1 MSTVTMPVQPIADVR
16 AQVRRVLLVTL
27 LLNLLVAFSKI
38 GIGVVTGAL
47 AITADGFHSLVDGSS
62 NVVALFANRVA
73 QRPPD
78 ATHPYGHR
86 RFETL
91 AALGIGAF
99 LLLTAWEIITSAVSR
114 LQGGGEAVI
123 LTPLS
128 FAVMIATLVVNIGVN
143 RYEARAG
150 RRLNSELLLAD
161 AAHTGTDIYVTL
173 SVLVSMVVTV
183 LTGWAWVDT
192 VAALVI
198 VILIIRAAVQVLRQT
213 GSVLVDTAPFPAEQL
228 EAWVEAVPG
237 VEAVI
242 RARSRG
248 PVDAPQID
256 LDVQVD
262 PAMSA
267 QQTAGLTEALRK
279 RVTAH
284 IPQAAE
290 IEVHFVPVEPDVVD
304 YPLLARA
311 RADAFGVSTHEVQVR
326 QQDALLTLEMHVEV
340 PPGQTLGEAHAV
352 VSALEQDLRTRLP
365 QPNEVITHIEPALSS
380 APLASDAPCG
390 VTVTEVTQA
399 LRQHFPAAEWHDIQV
414 FPVEHGCAASLHV
427 TLPAQITVEAAH
439 HVAETAE
446 LWLRSRFPSVTRV
459 TIHTEPPE

>member
-1 MSTVTMPVQPIADVR
+1 MSAQPISNVR
-16 AQVRRVLLVTL
+16 KEVRRVLLVTL
-27 LLNLLVAFSKI
+27 VLNLLVAFSKI
-38 GIGVVTGAL
+38 AVGLVTGAL

-114 LQGGGEAVI
+114 LQGAGETVE

-128 FAVMIATLVVNIGVN
+128 FAVMVGTLVVNVGVN

-150 RRLNSELLLAD
+150 RRLNSELLMAD

-173 SVLVSMVVTV
+173 SVLVSMVITL
-183 LTGWAWVDT
+183 LTDWAWVDT

-198 VILIIRAAVQVLRQT
+198 VLLIIRAAVQVLRQT
-213 GSVLVDTAPFPAEQL
+213 GSVLVDTAPIPSEQL
-228 EAWVEAVPG
+228 ESWVEAVPG
-237 VEAVI
+237 VEGVV

-267 QQTAGLTEALRK
+267 QQTAGITEVLRK
-279 RVTAH
+279 RVTTH

-290 IEVHFVPVEPDVVD
+290 IEVHFVPVEPETVD

-326 QQDALLTLEMHVEV
+326 QNDSGMTLEMHVEV
-340 PPGQTLGEAHAV
+340 PPGQTLGEAHEV
-352 VSALEQDLRTRLP
+352 VSALEQDLRARLP
-365 QPNEVITHIEPALSS
+365 QPNEVITHIEPALS
-380 APLASDAPCG
+380 AQALPVDAPCG
-390 VTVTEVTQA
+390 VTVVEVTDA
-399 LRQHFPAAEWHDIQV
+399 LRQQFPAAEWHDIQI
-414 FPVEHGCAASLHV
+414 FPVEHGCAATLHV

-446 LWLRSRFPSVTRV
+446 LWLRSRFASLTRV